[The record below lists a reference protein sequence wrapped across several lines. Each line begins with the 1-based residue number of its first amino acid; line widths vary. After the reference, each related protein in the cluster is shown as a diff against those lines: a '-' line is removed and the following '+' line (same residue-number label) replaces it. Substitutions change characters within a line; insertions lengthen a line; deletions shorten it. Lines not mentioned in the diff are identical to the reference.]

1 MNADLPTDDLKR
13 KRASKDSSGPIGQPD
28 VEIERVVGGWKMKL
42 VQELKAAGSH
52 VDANR
57 VFET

>member
-13 KRASKDSSGPIGQPD
+13 KRASKESFGPIGQPGP
-28 VEIERVVGGWKMKL
+28 ELERVASGWKMKL
-42 VQELKAAGSH
+42 VQELKAAGFH
-52 VDANR
+52 VGASR

>member
-13 KRASKDSSGPIGQPD
+13 KRASKESFGSIGQPGLKL
-28 VEIERVVGGWKMKL
+28 ERVASGWKMKL
-42 VQELKAAGSH
+42 VQELKDAGFH
-52 VDANR
+52 VGASR